1 MSAENYTIR
10 VLRRSLVTVEE
21 VPLGHAIKAM
31 PETDSQG
38 HVIFRD
44 HYEDVESSAIE
55 KGLDNVMAMAQSII
69 GKAAAVASGYRVEK
83 ITLKLAVTVEGVVL
97 VGSGSVEGGI
107 EVEIQHAGASWKSNV
122 SGGAA
127 G

>member
-1 MSAENYTIR
+1 MSAENYTVK
-10 VLRRSLVTVEE
+10 VLRRSVVTVEE
-21 VPLGHAIKAM
+21 DTPGHAIKAM

-55 KGLDNVMAMAQSII
+55 KGLEGVMAMAKSII

-107 EVEIQHAGASWKSNV
+107 EVEIEHAGASPKSNASV
-122 SGGAA
+122 GEGG
-127 G
+127 